1 LKAGFVD
8 ELVPAYAMKDAVQRH
23 CIDLV
28 QLDSA
33 SFAANKRRINAQ
45 WVEPM
50 AIALEADIAEFKS
63 FGIAVQG
70 N

>member
-1 LKAGFVD
+1 
-8 ELVPAYAMKDAVQRH
+8 M
-23 CIDLV
+23 DLV
-28 QLDSA
+28 QLNPA

-45 WVEPM
+45 WIVPM